1 MKKFFT
7 LLFISFCLINLIFAQ
22 NSNERESFDLVL
34 AVDEE
39 QYFSAKIDKSQ
50 YVIMDKIIQIFPGEK
65 VYIEADVL
73 NNNLINLKKVDSVTN
88 PEKTMI
94 IEFKQVCEEK
104 THKYMMLYIENP
116 YTKKLHYSAN
126 ICLLKYGKWISTDV
140 YDVEAGK
147 SNYEMWPD
155 LISSISLDSFSLID

>member
-7 LLFISFCLINLIFAQ
+7 LLFISFCLINHIFAQ
-22 NSNERESFDLVL
+22 DSNERESFDLVL

-73 NNNLINLKKVDSVTN
+73 NYNLINLKKVDSVTN

-116 YTKKLHYSAN
+116 YTKKLHYSVN
-126 ICLLKYGKWISTDV
+126 ICLLKYDKWISTDV

-155 LISSISLDSFSLID
+155 LISSILLDSFSLID